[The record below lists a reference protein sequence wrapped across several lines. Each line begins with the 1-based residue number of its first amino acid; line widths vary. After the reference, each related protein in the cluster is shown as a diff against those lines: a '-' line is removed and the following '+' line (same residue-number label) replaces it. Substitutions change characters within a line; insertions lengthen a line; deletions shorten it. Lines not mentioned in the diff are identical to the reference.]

1 LHAYEHVSVGSPKNP
16 SALNRKKNKTKN
28 LLVIDRLERNGP
40 CVALDS
46 FKLHLRRG
54 HLRLHFS
61 DGHGRDFEGRD
72 VMPGVA
78 FASELV
84 AEVARRKRGNL
95 RGLSVDLG
103 RGILR
108 ATVDGGMGIEV
119 VRIEGHDFESSV
131 RPSSGPLIAWAET
144 NFDDAECVLTAEP

>member
-1 LHAYEHVSVGSPKNP
+1 MKLHLYEDISIGSPKNP
-16 SALNRKKNKTKN
+16 SVLHLNQNKSKIV
-28 LLVIDRLERNGP
+28 LVSDYLERNGH
-40 CVALDS
+40 CVPLDS

-61 DGHGRDFEGRD
+61 DGHGRDFEGKEM
-72 VMPGVA
+72 MPLVA

-84 AEVARRKRGNL
+84 AEVARRKRGHL

-108 ATVDGGMGIEV
+108 ATLDGCKGIEV
-119 VRIEGHDFESSV
+119 VHITGPEFEASV
-131 RPSSGPLIAWAET
+131 RPNSGLLIHWAEN
-144 NFDDAECVLTAEP
+144 NFDAAAECV